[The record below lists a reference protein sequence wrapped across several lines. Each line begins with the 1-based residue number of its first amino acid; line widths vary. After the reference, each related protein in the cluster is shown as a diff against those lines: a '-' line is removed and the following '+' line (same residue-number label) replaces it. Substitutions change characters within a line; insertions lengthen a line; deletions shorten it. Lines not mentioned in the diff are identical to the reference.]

1 MKRATCPLAILLALL
16 GGMSGG
22 CSTPRERALV
32 QEQVAQFHA
41 LLDAGRGGE
50 IYDSASPAFRE
61 GGQKSEAMAYF
72 DGIRRNLGT
81 VQKSEV
87 DTWQVYNMTNG
98 KFLALTYNTQYSGG
112 EASEYFMY
120 RMTKGN
126 PLLVRYNISS
136 NALVT
141 K

>member
-1 MKRATCPLAILLALL
+1 MKRAPCSIALLLAVC
-16 GGMSGG
+16 GGLSGG
-22 CSTPRERALV
+22 CSSPRERALV

-41 LLDAGRGGE
+41 LLDAGRGAE
-50 IYDSASPAFRE
+50 IYDSASPAFRN

-81 VQKSEV
+81 VQKAEV

-112 EASEYFMY
+112 NASEYFMY
-120 RMTKGN
+120 RITKGI